1 MQIEPEDPGEQL
13 YTVLWYRVGAED
25 GAPIYTYDAR
35 SSRDSEAPAHWSE
48 DPPRGFGSRARLVVS
63 PHPAQLV
70 ITRQGMLG
78 LHTTTQRLELGL
90 AELPKHARIR
100 DNRWKI

>member
-1 MQIEPEDPGEQL
+1 M
-13 YTVLWYRVGAED
+13 LWYRVGAED

-70 ITRQGMLG
+70 ITRQGILG
-78 LHTTTQRLELGL
+78 LHTTTQGLG
-90 AELPKHARIR
+90 
-100 DNRWKI
+100 NWG

>member
-1 MQIEPEDPGEQL
+1 M
-13 YTVLWYRVGAED
+13 LWYRVGAED

-70 ITRQGMLG
+70 ITRQGILG
-78 LHTTTQRLELGL
+78 GWLNCLNMQESKTIDGRYGFQIMSLVRLKCFGSS
-90 AELPKHARIR
+90 K
-100 DNRWKI
+100 

>member
-1 MQIEPEDPGEQL
+1 M
-13 YTVLWYRVGAED
+13 LWYRVGAED

-70 ITRQGMLG
+70 ITRQGYLG
-78 LHTTTQRLELGL
+78 AGRLGL
-90 AELPKHARIR
+90 AELPKHAGIR
-100 DNRWKI
+100 DNRWKIWLSNLVKLNCFGSSK